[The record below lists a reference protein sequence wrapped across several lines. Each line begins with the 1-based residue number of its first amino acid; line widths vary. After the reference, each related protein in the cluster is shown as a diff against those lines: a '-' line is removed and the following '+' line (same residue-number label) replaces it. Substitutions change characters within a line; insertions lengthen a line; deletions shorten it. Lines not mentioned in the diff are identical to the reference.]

1 MSNMLKRIRLLK
13 QMSQRELSTLSGVSN
28 AELSRIETG
37 ERANPSPILL
47 QRIAD
52 ALEINYLDLYL
63 EYGYIKE
70 NDYLVMKLYNTDKI
84 NFIKLMRI

>member
-1 MSNMLKRIRLLK
+1 
-13 QMSQRELSTLSGVSN
+13 MSQRELSKLSGISN

-37 ERANPSPILL
+37 ERLNPSPILL
-47 QRIAD
+47 QKIAES
-52 ALEINYLDLYL
+52 LEINYLDLYL

-84 NFIKLMRI
+84 KFLKLIEKIENSEQKISV